1 MGRLIVRSG
10 FYQKHVPARIDAPMP
25 GKMHADE
32 VNTDP
37 SLVRRLLADQ
47 LPQWADLPI
56 EPVESSGTD
65 NAIYRLGQHMAA
77 RLPRVPGGTAT
88 IDKEL
93 RWLPKLAP
101 LLPVAISQPL
111 AKGSPGQGYPWHWSV
126 HGWLDGESVN
136 VERMAD
142 PVGLARD
149 LGGFVAE
156 LRRIDT
162 AGGPI
167 VGRDGSRGAP
177 LAQRDAATREAIVA
191 LDGAVDSPAVTA
203 AWEAAVQAPTWQHP
217 GVWIHGDLLS
227 GNVLVDGSGRLSAV
241 IDFGCMVVG
250 DPACDVMAAWT
261 LFSSEG
267 REAFRSALVVDDATW
282 ARGRGWAL
290 SFALIALPY
299 YMHTNPVFV
308 RDARHV
314 IREVLADQ
322 A

>member
-1 MGRLIVRSG
+1 
-10 FYQKHVPARIDAPMP
+10 MP

-32 VNTDP
+32 VETDP

-47 LPQWADLPI
+47 FPQWADLTI
-56 EPVESSGTD
+56 DPVESSGTD
-65 NAIYRLGQHMAA
+65 NAIYRLGEDMAV
-77 RLPRVPGGTAT
+77 RLPRISGGTGT
-88 IDKEL
+88 IEKEL

-111 AKGSPGQGYPWHWSV
+111 ARGAPGQGYPWQWSV
-126 HGWLDGESVN
+126 HRWLDGESVN
-136 VERMAD
+136 VEQVAD
-142 PVGLARD
+142 PVALGQD
-149 LGGFVAE
+149 LGGFVAA

-162 AGGPI
+162 TGGPI
-167 VGRDGSRGAP
+167 AGQDGSRGVP
-177 LAQRDAATREAIVA
+177 LARRDAATRKAIA
-191 LDGAVDSPAVTA
+191 QLDGVVDGPAVTA
-203 AWEAAVQAPTWQHP
+203 AWEAAVRAPMWQHP

-227 GNVLVDGSGRLSAV
+227 GNVLIDDSGRLSAV
-241 IDFGCMVVG
+241 IDFGCMAVG

-261 LFSSEG
+261 LFEAEG
-267 REAFRSALVVDDATW
+267 REAFRSVIEVDDATW
-282 ARGRGWAL
+282 TRGRGWAL

-314 IREVLADQ
+314 IREVLAP

>member
-1 MGRLIVRSG
+1 VGG
-10 FYQKHVPARIDAPMP
+10 
-25 GKMHADE
+25 
-32 VNTDP
+32 
-37 SLVRRLLADQ
+37 
-47 LPQWADLPI
+47 LPI

-65 NAIYRLGQHMAA
+65 NAIYRLGDDMVV
-77 RLPRVPGGTAT
+77 RLPRIRGGTGP

-93 RWLPKLAP
+93 RWLPELAP
-101 LLPVAISQPL
+101 LLPVAIPLPL

-126 HGWLDGESVN
+126 HRWLDGESVD

-142 PVGLARD
+142 PVGLGQD
-149 LGGFVAE
+149 LGGFVAA

-162 AGGPI
+162 ASGPI
-167 VGRDGSRGAP
+167 PEQDGSRGLP
-177 LAQRDAATREAIVA
+177 LARRDAATRDAIVA
-191 LDGAVDSPAVTA
+191 LDGVVDTRAVTGAWQA
-203 AWEAAVQAPTWQHP
+203 ALRAPTWQRP

-241 IDFGCMVVG
+241 TDFGCMTVG
-250 DPACDVMAAWT
+250 DPACDVMAGWT
-261 LFSSEG
+261 LFSCQG
-267 REAFRSALVVDDATW
+267 REAFRTAIAVDDATW

-290 SFALIALPY
+290 SFALVALPY

-314 IREVLADQ
+314 VREVLADQ

>member
-1 MGRLIVRSG
+1 
-10 FYQKHVPARIDAPMP
+10 MP

-32 VNTDP
+32 VDTDP

-47 LPQWADLPI
+47 FPQWAGLPI
-56 EPVESSGTD
+56 ERFESSGTD
-65 NAIYRLGQHMAA
+65 NAIYRLGKDMAV
-77 RLPRVPGGTAT
+77 RLPRIPGGTGT

-101 LLPVAISQPL
+101 LLPFAISQPL
-111 AKGSPGQGYPWHWSV
+111 AKGSPGHRYPWHWSV
-126 HGWLDGESVN
+126 HQWLDGESVN

-142 PVGLARD
+142 SVGLAQD
-149 LGGFVAE
+149 LGGFVAA
-156 LRRIDT
+156 LRRID
-162 AGGPI
+162 AAEGPI
-167 VGRDGSRGAP
+167 AGRDGSRGVP
-177 LAQRDAATREAIVA
+177 LARRDAATREAIVQ
-191 LDGAVDSPAVTA
+191 LNGVVDTRAVTA
-203 AWEAAVQAPTWQHP
+203 AWEASVRAPTWQRP

-227 GNVLVDGSGRLSAV
+227 GNVLVDGRGRLRAV

-261 LFSSEG
+261 LFEAEG
-267 REAFRSALVVDDATW
+267 REAFRSAIGVDDATW

>member
-1 MGRLIVRSG
+1 
-10 FYQKHVPARIDAPMP
+10 MP

-32 VNTDP
+32 VDTDP

-47 LPQWADLPI
+47 FPQWAGLPI
-56 EPVESSGTD
+56 ERFESSGTD
-65 NAIYRLGQHMAA
+65 NAIYRLGKDMAV
-77 RLPRVPGGTAT
+77 RLPRIPGGTGT

-111 AKGSPGQGYPWHWSV
+111 AKGSPGHGYPWHWSV
-126 HGWLDGESVN
+126 HRWLDGESVN
-136 VERMAD
+136 VDRMAD
-142 PVGLARD
+142 PVGLAHD
-149 LGGFVAE
+149 LGAFVAA
-156 LRRIDT
+156 LRRID
-162 AGGPI
+162 AAEGPI
-167 VGRDGSRGAP
+167 AGRDGSRGIP
-177 LAQRDAATREAIVA
+177 LFRRDAATREAIA
-191 LDGAVDSPAVTA
+191 QLDGVVDSPAVTA
-203 AWEAAVQAPTWQHP
+203 AWEAAVRAPTWRRP

-227 GNVLVDGSGRLSAV
+227 GNVLVDGRGRLRAV

-261 LFSSEG
+261 LFEAEG
-267 REAFRSALVVDDATW
+267 REAFRSAIGVDDATW

>member
-1 MGRLIVRSG
+1 M
-10 FYQKHVPARIDAPMP
+10 AT

-32 VNTDP
+32 VDTDA

-47 LPQWADLPI
+47 FPPWADLPI

-65 NAIYRLGQHMAA
+65 NAIYRLGEDMAV
-77 RLPRVPGGTAT
+77 RLPRIPGGTGT

-93 RWLPKLAP
+93 RWLPELAP
-101 LLPVAISQPL
+101 MLPVAISQPL
-111 AKGSPGQGYPWHWSV
+111 AKGSPGHGYPWHWSV
-126 HGWLDGESVN
+126 HRWLDGESVN

-142 PVGLARD
+142 PVGLGQD
-149 LGGFVAE
+149 LGGFVAAMQ
-156 LRRIDT
+156 RID
-162 AGGPI
+162 AAEAPMA
-167 VGRDGSRGAP
+167 GRDGSRGLP
-177 LAQRDAATREAIVA
+177 LAQRDAATREAVA
-191 LDGAVDSPAVTA
+191 QLDGVIDSPAVTA
-203 AWEAAVQAPTWQHP
+203 AWDAAVRAPTWRRR

-261 LFSSEG
+261 LFPAEG
-267 REAFRSALVVDDATW
+267 REAFRSALEVDDATW

-299 YMHTNPVFV
+299 YMDTNPVFV

-314 IREVLADQ
+314 IREVLADH

>member
-1 MGRLIVRSG
+1 M
-10 FYQKHVPARIDAPMP
+10 
-25 GKMHADE
+25 
-32 VNTDP
+32 
-37 SLVRRLLADQ
+37 
-47 LPQWADLPI
+47 
-56 EPVESSGTD
+56 
-65 NAIYRLGQHMAA
+65 
-77 RLPRVPGGTAT
+77 
-88 IDKEL
+88 
-93 RWLPKLAP
+93 PKLAP

-111 AKGSPGQGYPWHWSV
+111 AKGSPGHGYPWHWSV
-126 HGWLDGESVN
+126 HRWLDGESVN

-142 PVGLARD
+142 PVGLAQD
-149 LGGFVAE
+149 LGGFVAAM
-156 LRRIDT
+156 RRID
-162 AGGPI
+162 AAEGPI
-167 VGRDGSRGAP
+167 AGRDGSRGLP
-177 LAQRDAATREAIVA
+177 LARRDAATREAITQ
-191 LDGAVDSPAVTA
+191 LDGVVDSPAVTA
-203 AWEAAVQAPTWQHP
+203 AWEAAVRAPTWRRP

-227 GNVLVDGSGRLSAV
+227 GNVLVDGRGRLSAV

-261 LFSSEG
+261 LFSAEG
-267 REAFRSALVVDDATW
+267 REAFRSAIAVDDATW

>member
-1 MGRLIVRSG
+1 
-10 FYQKHVPARIDAPMP
+10 MP
-25 GKMHADE
+25 GRMHADE
-32 VNTDP
+32 VDTDP
-37 SLVRRLLADQ
+37 PLVSRLLADQ
-47 LPQWADLPI
+47 FPQWAHLPI
-56 EPVESSGTD
+56 ERFESSGTD
-65 NAIYRLGQHMAA
+65 NAIYRLGEDMAV
-77 RLPRVPGGTAT
+77 RLPRIPGGTGT

-111 AKGSPGQGYPWHWSV
+111 AKGSPGHRYPWHWSV
-126 HGWLDGESVN
+126 HQWLDGESVN

-142 PVGLARD
+142 SVGLAQD
-149 LGGFVAE
+149 LGGFVAA
-156 LRRIDT
+156 LRRIDV
-162 AGGPI
+162 AEGPI
-167 VGRDGSRGAP
+167 AGRDGSRGVP
-177 LAQRDAATREAIVA
+177 LARRDAATREAIVQ
-191 LDGAVDSPAVTA
+191 LDGVVDTRAVTA
-203 AWEAAVQAPTWQHP
+203 AWEADVRAPTWQRP
-217 GVWIHGDLLS
+217 GVLIHGDLLS
-227 GNVLVDGSGRLSAV
+227 GNVLVDGRGRLSAV

-261 LFSSEG
+261 LFEAEG
-267 REAFRSALVVDDATW
+267 REAFRSAIGVDDATW

>member
-1 MGRLIVRSG
+1 
-10 FYQKHVPARIDAPMP
+10 MP

-32 VNTDP
+32 VDTDP
-37 SLVRRLLADQ
+37 PLVSRLLADQ
-47 LPQWADLPI
+47 FPQWAHLPI
-56 EPVESSGTD
+56 ERFESSGTD
-65 NAIYRLGQHMAA
+65 NAIYRLGEDMAV
-77 RLPRVPGGTAT
+77 RLPRIPGGTGT

-111 AKGSPGQGYPWHWSV
+111 AKGSPGHRYPWHWSV
-126 HGWLDGESVN
+126 HQWLDGESVN

-142 PVGLARD
+142 SVGLAQD
-149 LGGFVAE
+149 LGGFVAA
-156 LRRIDT
+156 LRRID
-162 AGGPI
+162 AAEGPI
-167 VGRDGSRGAP
+167 AGRDGSRGIP
-177 LAQRDAATREAIVA
+177 LFRRDAATREAIA
-191 LDGAVDSPAVTA
+191 QLDGVVDSPAVTA
-203 AWEAAVQAPTWQHP
+203 AWEAAVRAPTWQRP

-227 GNVLVDGSGRLSAV
+227 GNVLVDGRGRLSAM
-241 IDFGCMVVG
+241 IYFGCMVVG

-261 LFSSEG
+261 LFEAEG
-267 REAFRSALVVDDATW
+267 REAFRSAIGVDDATW

>member
-1 MGRLIVRSG
+1 
-10 FYQKHVPARIDAPMP
+10 MP

-32 VNTDP
+32 VDTDP

-47 LPQWADLPI
+47 FPQWADLPI
-56 EPVESSGTD
+56 DRVESSGTD
-65 NAIYRLGQHMAA
+65 NAIYRLGEDMAV
-77 RLPRVPGGTAT
+77 RLPRVAGGTGT

-126 HGWLDGESVN
+126 HRWLAGESVN

-149 LGGFVAE
+149 MGSFVAA

-162 AGGPI
+162 TGGPI
-167 VGRDGSRGAP
+167 AGRDGSRGVP
-177 LAQRDAATREAIVA
+177 LARRDAATREAIA
-191 LDGAVDSPAVTA
+191 QLDGVVDSPAVNA
-203 AWEAAVQAPTWQHP
+203 AWQAAVRAPTWRRR

-227 GNVLVDGSGRLSAV
+227 GNVLVDASGRLSAV
-241 IDFGCMVVG
+241 IDFGCMAVG

-261 LFSSEG
+261 LFEAEG
-267 REAFRSALVVDDATW
+267 REAFRSAIEVDDATW

-314 IREVLADQ
+314 IREVLADRLRPR
-322 A
+322 

>member
-1 MGRLIVRSG
+1 
-10 FYQKHVPARIDAPMP
+10 MP
-25 GKMHADE
+25 GRMHADE
-32 VNTDP
+32 VETNR

-47 LPQWADLPI
+47 FPQWADLTIDPL
-56 EPVESSGTD
+56 ESSGTD
-65 NAIYRLGQHMAA
+65 NAIYRLGEDMAV
-77 RLPRVPGGTAT
+77 RLPRIPGGTGT

-111 AKGSPGQGYPWHWSV
+111 AKGSPGHRYPWHWSV
-126 HGWLDGESVN
+126 HQWLDGESVN

-142 PVGLARD
+142 SVGLAQD
-149 LGGFVAE
+149 LGGFVAA
-156 LRRIDT
+156 LRRID
-162 AGGPI
+162 AAEGPI
-167 VGRDGSRGAP
+167 AGRDGSRGVP
-177 LAQRDAATREAIVA
+177 LARRDAATREAIVQ
-191 LDGAVDSPAVTA
+191 LNGVVDTRAVTA
-203 AWEAAVQAPTWQHP
+203 AWEASVRAPTWQRP

-227 GNVLVDGSGRLSAV
+227 GNVLVDGRGRLSAV

-261 LFSSEG
+261 LFEAEG
-267 REAFRSALVVDDATW
+267 REAFRSAIGVDDATW

>member
-1 MGRLIVRSG
+1 MT
-10 FYQKHVPARIDAPMP
+10 
-25 GKMHADE
+25 GKMHSDE
-32 VNTDP
+32 VETDP
-37 SLVRRLLADQ
+37 SLVSRLLADQ
-47 LPQWADLPI
+47 FPRWADLPI

-65 NAIYRLGQHMAA
+65 NAIYRLGEDMAV
-77 RLPRVPGGTAT
+77 RLPRIPGATAT

-93 RWLPKLAP
+93 RWLPELAP
-101 LLPVAISQPL
+101 LLPVAIPLPL

-126 HGWLDGESVN
+126 HRWLDGESVN

-142 PVGLARD
+142 PVGLAQD
-149 LGGFVAE
+149 LGGFVAA

-162 AGGPI
+162 AAGPI
-167 VGRDGSRGAP
+167 PEREGSRGLP
-177 LAQRDAATREAIVA
+177 LARRDAATRDAIVA
-191 LDGAVDSPAVTA
+191 LDGVVDPRAVTA
-203 AWEAAVQAPTWQHP
+203 AWEAALRAPTWQRP

-227 GNVLVDGSGRLSAV
+227 GNVLVHGSGRLSAV
-241 IDFGCMVVG
+241 IDFGCMTVG
-250 DPACDVMAAWT
+250 DPACDLMAGWT
-261 LFSSEG
+261 LFSAEG
-267 REAFRSALVVDDATW
+267 REAFRSAIAVDDATW